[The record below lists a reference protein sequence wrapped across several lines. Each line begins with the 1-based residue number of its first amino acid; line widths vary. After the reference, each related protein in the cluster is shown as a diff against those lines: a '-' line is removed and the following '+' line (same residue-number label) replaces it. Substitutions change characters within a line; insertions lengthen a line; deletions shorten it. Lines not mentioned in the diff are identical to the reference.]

1 MQKIEVE
8 ESVKA
13 LPSEKESDNEYDNIM
28 QAYFDEKDDSKE
40 LPNIAEPS
48 EAYES
53 LQDPEPQQETQISV

>member
-1 MQKIEVE
+1 MPKIEVE

-28 QAYFDEKDDSKE
+28 QAYFDEKDDSKC
-40 LPNIAEPS
+40 LPS

-53 LQDPEPQQETQISV
+53 L